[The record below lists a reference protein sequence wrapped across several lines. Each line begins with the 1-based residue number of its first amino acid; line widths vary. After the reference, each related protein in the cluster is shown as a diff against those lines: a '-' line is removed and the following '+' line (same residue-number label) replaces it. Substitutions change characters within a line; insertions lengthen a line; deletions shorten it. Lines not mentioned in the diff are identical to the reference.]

1 MSEYNQLGIALRRH
15 SRISTISKSCDKQVL
30 YLSFMCDIS
39 LLCKVVLYDD
49 VVFCK
54 VKEKE
59 RQYDE
64 YLGKIRNIKYF

>member
-39 LLCKVVLYDD
+39 LCEVVLYDD
-49 VVFCK
+49 LSLTLSSVSK
-54 VKEKE
+54 GE
-59 RQYDE
+59 RTTVWRISWE
-64 YLGKIRNIKYF
+64 N